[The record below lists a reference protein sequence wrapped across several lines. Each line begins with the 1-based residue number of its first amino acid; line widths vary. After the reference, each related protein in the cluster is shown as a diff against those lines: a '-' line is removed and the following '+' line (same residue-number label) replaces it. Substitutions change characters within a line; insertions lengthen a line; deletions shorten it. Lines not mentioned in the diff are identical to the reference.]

1 MKINLSQLVT
11 KTFFLCSKILNKLMW
26 FNNLSYSNLTKFSS
40 CYPNANAI
48 LVIVCLAAM
57 FANFN
62 MSFLSE
68 NKKKNFFY

>member
-1 MKINLSQLVT
+1 
-11 KTFFLCSKILNKLMW
+11 MW

-40 CYPNANAI
+40 FYPNANAI

-62 MSFLSE
+62 MSCLSE
-68 NKKKNFFY
+68 NKKKIFFIE